1 MNEKSVKKV
10 VIAGGGTAGWI
21 AAALIAKSFGTSI
34 SLTLIESDA
43 IPTVGVGE
51 ATIPPIINLHK
62 VLELSEKEFLSRVNG
77 TFKLGI
83 SFENWRDVGKNYIHS
98 FGFAGKSNWAAGFQH
113 FWLGGQKRGLDT
125 TEYGNYCP
133 EHLACRKEKFAVM
146 PKNGVNY
153 AYHLDAGLYAK
164 FLREVSE
171 KFGAVRKEGKI
182 IGVNLNPDSGYIDSV
197 ALESGETVEGDL
209 FVDCSGFRGLLI
221 GEALKTEYED
231 WSHWLPC
238 NSAAAVQTETVRTP
252 LPYTRSIAREFG
264 WQWRIPLQSRV
275 GNGLVFC
282 SDYISDDAAK
292 QFIADNVEGKLIND
306 PRIIK
311 FTTGT
316 RKQHWVKNCVAVGL
330 SSGFLEPLESTSI
343 HLIQKSVTRLV
354 QLFPSFGIKQ
364 SEIDEFNRQSREEIE
379 NIRDFIILHYHV
391 TERDDSEFWRYCRN
405 MSVPASLTHRINLF
419 KETGKVF
426 KKEMDLFA
434 EESWIQVMLGQGVM
448 PDTYHPVVDS
458 MTDDALSEFLRE
470 LRESTEQKIDRLPA
484 HHEFIDY
491 YCKSK
496 AMM

>member
-1 MNEKSVKKV
+1 MKELKLKKV
-10 VIAGGGTAGWI
+10 VIAGGGPAGWI
-21 AAALIAKSFGTSI
+21 SAALLAKSFGKSI
-34 SLTLIESDA
+34 DLTLIESDA

-62 VLELSEKEFLSRVNG
+62 VLELSEKEFMARVNG

-83 SFENWRDVGKNYIHS
+83 SFENWRDVGENYVHS

-113 FWLGGQKRGLDT
+113 FWLAGQKRGIDF
-125 TEYGNYCP
+125 TEYGNYCA

-171 KFGAVRKEGKI
+171 QFGAMRKEGKI
-182 IGVNLNPDSGYIDSV
+182 TGVNLHPDTGYIQSLS
-197 ALESGETVEGDL
+197 LESGEVVEGDI
-209 FVDCSGFRGLLI
+209 FIDCSGFRGLLI

-238 NSAAAVQTETVRTP
+238 NSAIAVQTETVRPP

-282 SDYISDDAAK
+282 SEYGSDDEAK
-292 QFIADNVEGKLIND
+292 QLLVKNLEGKLLNE
-306 PRIIK
+306 PRVIK

-316 RKQHWVKNCVAVGL
+316 RKQHWTKNCVAIGL

-343 HLIQKSVTRLV
+343 HLIQKSITRFI
-354 QLFPSFGIKQ
+354 QLFPYDGIKQ
-364 SEIDEFNRQSREEIE
+364 SEVDEFNRQTSEEVQ

-391 TERDDSEFWRYCRN
+391 TDREDTPFWRYCKN
-405 MSVPASLTHRINLF
+405 MNVPESLTHRIKLF
-419 KETGKVF
+419 RETGKVF

-434 EESWIQVMLGQGVM
+434 EESWIQVMLGQGVT
-448 PDTYHPVVDS
+448 PESYHPVVDS
-458 MTDDALSEFLRE
+458 MTDDALRE
-470 LRESTEQKIDRLPA
+470 LLMELKQSTEQKVDRLPA

-496 AMM
+496 VM